1 VAKKKTVLSDL
12 LFDEVNPYGAVIGD
26 VVSRPVER
34 FPLEAIRPDPGQPR
48 RLLPGDL
55 AEIVNRGEMAP
66 AAAVREWLRRAAA
79 DPTLAGDVRELQR
92 LASAIEQHG
101 LINPITIR
109 PAEGSPGRY
118 LIVTGERRYWAHVL
132 LALERR
138 QIREG
143 EALEP
148 PDSIKATLVAP
159 GVSIRAHQIVENLMR
174 EDINVVEKAHG
185 LNALREELSQTT
197 SASSERTSASSERT
211 SASSE
216 RTSAS
221 SERTSASSDAYRR
234 HPDAKDEGGARL
246 VPWKAVE
253 DALDMSR
260 QYRLR
265 IISVLDLSAEAQQLV
280 DRHDLAEA
288 TIRPIIEKLK
298 PHPEL
303 QIKALHQVIAWQEAE
318 ARGEGEGR
326 QIVPSVRALVDRL
339 LLGKQAP
346 AAGRGPVEG
355 LDFNKLRQQV
365 RGALR
370 AIEKLDPKARQ
381 DLARAAD
388 SQTGAAIVNDLH
400 ALRDQIDAVLEQ
412 LGINN

>member
-1 VAKKKTVLSDL
+1 MAKKKTTGISDL

-34 FPLEAIRPDPGQPR
+34 FPLESIQPDPGQPR

-55 AEIVNRGEMAP
+55 AEAVNRGEIAP
-66 AAAVREWLRRAAA
+66 AAAMREWLRRAEG
-79 DPTLAGDVRELQR
+79 DPTLHSDVRELQR
-92 LASAIEQHG
+92 LAGAIEQHG

-109 PAEGSPGRY
+109 PAETDPGRY
-118 LIVTGERRYWAHVL
+118 LIITGERRYWAHVL

-143 EALEP
+143 AALESP
-148 PDSIKATLVAP
+148 EKIKAALAPP

-185 LNALREELSQTT
+185 LNALRQELSD
-197 SASSERTSASSERT
+197 
-211 SASSE
+211 
-216 RTSAS
+216 
-221 SERTSASSDAYRR
+221 DAYRR
-234 HPDAKDEGGARL
+234 HSTAGGQEEHSAARL
-246 VPWKAVE
+246 VPWKVVE

-265 IISVLDLSAEAQQLV
+265 VISVLDLSDEAQRLV
-280 DRHDLAEA
+280 DRHNLAEA

-298 PHPEL
+298 PYPDL
-303 QIKALHQVIAWQEAE
+303 QLKALHQVIAWQEAE

-326 QIVPSVRALVDRL
+326 SIVPSVRVLVERL
-339 LLGKQAP
+339 LLSLQAT
-346 AAGRGPVEG
+346 AQGRGQVAG

-365 RGALR
+365 RGTLR
-370 AIEKLDPKARQ
+370 YIEKLDPKARE
-381 DLARAAD
+381 DLARSAD
-388 SQTGAAIVNDLH
+388 SQTGAGIVKDLQ
-400 ALRDQIDAVLEQ
+400 ALRDEIDAVLAA
-412 LGINN
+412 LGGKGKKREL

>member
-1 VAKKKTVLSDL
+1 MAKKKTTGISDL

-34 FPLEAIRPDPGQPR
+34 FPLDAIRPDPGQPR

-55 AEIVNRGEMAP
+55 AEMVNRGEMAP
-66 AAAVREWLRRAAA
+66 AAAVREWLRRATT

-109 PAEGSPGRY
+109 PAEADPGRY

-138 QIREG
+138 QVREG
-143 EALEP
+143 AAIEP
-148 PDSIKATLVAP
+148 PDKIKAAMVVP

-174 EDINVVEKAHG
+174 QDINVVEKAHG
-185 LNALREELSQTT
+185 LTALREELSD
-197 SASSERTSASSERT
+197 
-211 SASSE
+211 
-216 RTSAS
+216 
-221 SERTSASSDAYRR
+221 DAYRR
-234 HPDAKDEGGARL
+234 HSDIQGGGGAGRQ
-246 VPWKAVE
+246 VPWKTVE

-280 DRHDLAEA
+280 DRHNLAEA
-288 TIRPIIEKLK
+288 TIRPIVEKLK
-298 PHPEL
+298 LHPDL

-318 ARGEGEGR
+318 AQGEGEGR
-326 QIVPSVRALVDRL
+326 QIVPSVRVLVDKL
-339 LLGKQAP
+339 LLSKQAP
-346 AAGRGPVEG
+346 AGTRGAAEG
-355 LDFNKLRQQV
+355 LDFDRLRRQV
-365 RGALR
+365 RGTLR
-370 AIEKLDPKARQ
+370 FIEKLDPKARQ
-381 DLARAAD
+381 DLAHAAD
-388 SQTGAAIVNDLH
+388 SPSGAAIVNDLQ
-400 ALRDQIDAVLEQ
+400 ALRKQIDAVLAE
-412 LGINN
+412 LGSKGAKRKF

>member
-1 VAKKKTVLSDL
+1 MAKKKTTGISDL

-34 FPLEAIRPDPGQPR
+34 FPLESIRPDPGQPR

-55 AEIVNRGEMAP
+55 AEAVNRGEMAP
-66 AAAVREWLRRAAA
+66 AAAVREWLRRAET
-79 DPTLAGDVRELQR
+79 DLTLSGDVRELQR

-109 PAEGSPGRY
+109 PAETDPGRY

-138 QIREG
+138 QVREG
-143 EALEP
+143 AALEP
-148 PDSIKATLVAP
+148 PEKIKAALVPP

-174 EDINVVEKAHG
+174 EDINVIEKAHG
-185 LNALREELSQTT
+185 LIALRNELGD
-197 SASSERTSASSERT
+197 
-211 SASSE
+211 
-216 RTSAS
+216 
-221 SERTSASSDAYRR
+221 DAYRR
-234 HPDAKDEGGARL
+234 HSKGEPGEADKPHL

-265 IISVLDLSAEAQQLV
+265 IISVLDLSPEAQQLV
-280 DRHDLAEA
+280 DRHNLAEA

-298 PHPEL
+298 PYPDL
-303 QIKALHQVIAWQEAE
+303 QLKALHQVIAWQEAE

-326 QIVPSVRALVDRL
+326 PIVPSVRVLVDRL
-339 LLGKQAP
+339 LLSQQAP
-346 AAGRGPVEG
+346 AGGRGKVEG

-365 RGALR
+365 RGTLR
-370 AIEKLDPKARQ
+370 TIEKLDPQARA
-381 DLARAAD
+381 DLARAAE
-388 SQTGAAIVNDLH
+388 SQTGAAIVSDLQ
-400 ALRDQIDAVLEQ
+400 ALRDHIDAVLAA
-412 LGINN
+412 LGGKGKRREF

>member
-1 VAKKKTVLSDL
+1 MAKKKTTGISDL

-34 FPLEAIRPDPGQPR
+34 FPLESIQPDPGQPR

-55 AEIVNRGEMAP
+55 AEAVNRGEMAP
-66 AAAVREWLRRAAA
+66 AAAVREWLRRAEG
-79 DPTLAGDVRELQR
+79 DPTLSSDVRELQR

-109 PAEGSPGRY
+109 PAETDPGRY
-118 LIVTGERRYWAHVL
+118 LIITGERRYWAHVL

-143 EALEP
+143 EALESP
-148 PDSIKATLVAP
+148 EKIKAALAP
-159 GVSIRAHQIVENLMR
+159 TGVSIRAHQIVENLMR
-174 EDINVVEKAHG
+174 EDINVIEKAHG
-185 LNALREELSQTT
+185 LNALRKELSD
-197 SASSERTSASSERT
+197 
-211 SASSE
+211 
-216 RTSAS
+216 
-221 SERTSASSDAYRR
+221 DAYRR
-234 HPDAKDEGGARL
+234 HSTTGGQEEHSAARL

-265 IISVLDLSAEAQQLV
+265 VISVLDLSDEAQRLV
-280 DRHDLAEA
+280 DRHNLAEA

-298 PHPEL
+298 PYPDL
-303 QIKALHQVIAWQEAE
+303 QLKALHQVIAWQEAE

-326 QIVPSVRALVDRL
+326 SIVPSVRVLVERL
-339 LLGKQAP
+339 LLSLQAT
-346 AAGRGPVEG
+346 AQGRGQVAG

-365 RGALR
+365 RSTLR
-370 AIEKLDPKARQ
+370 AIEKLDPQARA

-388 SQTGAAIVNDLH
+388 GQTGAAIVTDLQ
-400 ALRDQIDAVLEQ
+400 ALRDQIDAVLAA
-412 LGINN
+412 LGGKGKKRDF